1 MSQVQW
7 IKNGT
12 VMTAN
17 TSVLISDARVTVPH
31 YNESHA
37 SLLITAATLEDSGN
51 YTCSVTNHVDSTL
64 VTTVILIEGV

>member
-1 MSQVQW
+1 MMA
-7 IKNGT
+7 T
-12 VMTAN
+12 N

-51 YTCSVTNHVDSTL
+51 YTCSVTNHVYITL
-64 VTTVILIEGV
+64 ITTVILIEGV